1 MDLKSFISIVP
12 DFPEEGISFKDITTL
27 LQNGE
32 ALKYTI
38 DQFKE
43 LTRDMH
49 VDLILGPEARGFIL
63 GTALAY
69 ALGIGFVPLRK
80 PGKLPRK
87 TVKKNYSLEY
97 GNDSLEIHS
106 DAIKKG
112 QSVLIVDDLLA
123 TGGTLCTSIKLV
135 EKLEGKVEGIFTL
148 IVLAD
153 LKGREKLEGYNVQS
167 LITYPY

>member
-123 TGGTLCTSIKLV
+123 TGGTLCTSMKLV